1 MRDRMALVAAITLGL
16 ALSSCGGGKTAVV
29 GIGNTANRIGEGV
42 EQAEELAELFIENG
56 AAPTVEDA
64 VLGEIYRSFERQA
77 RKGDV
82 QAALVVLAIAAEQ
95 REEE

>member
-1 MRDRMALVAAITLGL
+1 MRDRIALVAAIALGL

-29 GIGNTANRIGEGV
+29 GIGNTGNNMGEGL
-42 EQAEELAELFIENG
+42 EQAEELAELFIESG
-56 AAPTVEDA
+56 AAPAVEDA

-95 REEE
+95 REAE